1 MADVNSI
8 NVNNNDYLMSGV
20 NTLISCSTAVGTQ
33 AKTATVP
40 KGFTLDS
47 GISFLIKFT
56 NGNSHATPT
65 LNLTPDGGNALGA
78 KSLVGLSGNTLTANV
93 IYICYYDGT
102 QFKIDNNCT
111 SHINNTS
118 NPHSVTKTQVSLG
131 NVVNRGIDTTSSKTS
146 TNYIQNN
153 VATNIANGF
162 VCSTASSTSAKTT
175 DTSGDYIMTGFSLI
189 PGATVRVLF
198 LNGNT
203 ASNPTLNVNST
214 GAKKIVVCNKN
225 KLYYPTLHSGFWDGA
240 STSGTATNRMW
251 DNFISFEL
259 MYLSGTQTVYNP
271 STNTATSENGVWVI
285 MGNPT
290 VNSYYDTNGGYTV
303 YANGLIEQWGIESP
317 SSEGWKTVSFNVQFS
332 ANYIP
337 IITGQTQFYSG
348 STAGESGAIQVRM
361 APSYPTNQNFK
372 YYAVPTWGKQSWQS
386 KGY

>member
-1 MADVNSI
+1 MADINSVNVS
-8 NVNNNDYLMSGV
+8 NTDYLVSGV
-20 NTLISCSTAVGTQ
+20 NTIISCSTAVGTQ
-33 AKTATVP
+33 AKTATAP

-56 NGNSHATPT
+56 NGNTHATPS
-65 LNLTPDGGNALGA
+65 LNLTPDGGTALGA

-93 IYICYYDGT
+93 IYTCYYDGT

-111 SHINNTS
+111 SHISNTS

-131 NVVNRGIDTTSSKTS
+131 NVANRSIDTTSSKTS

-162 VCSTASSTSAKTT
+162 VCSTASNTSAKTT

-198 LNGNT
+198 KNGNT
-203 ASNPTLNVNST
+203 ASNPTLNVNGT

-225 KLYYPTLHSGFWDGA
+225 KLYYPTLHTGFWDGA
-240 STSGTATNRMW
+240 STSGTATSRMW

-259 MYLSGTQTVYNP
+259 MYLSGNQNVYNP
-271 STNTATSENGVWVI
+271 STDTATTENGVWVI

-290 VNSYYDTNGGYTV
+290 VNSYYNTNGGYTV
-303 YANGLIEQWGIESP
+303 YANGLIVQWLKHSGSDNAYTQCNFPINFTNTNYSIFIGNIDPHTGGNCIAMQES
-317 SSEGWKTVSFNVQFS
+317 SKTNSNTKIYYYGSTS
-332 ANYIP
+332 ANLL
-337 IITGQTQFYSG
+337 F
-348 STAGESGAIQVRM
+348 M
-361 APSYPTNQNFK
+361 
-372 YYAVPTWGKQSWQS
+372 
-386 KGY
+386 GY